1 MTRLRRAARVD
12 ANQADL
18 VREFRGLG
26 GLWVPA
32 GHPIDAWCGWRGRW
46 LAVEVKDGN
55 KPPSRQKLTDDQIDF
70 IRTCA
75 ACRLPVAVVRTLD
88 DLLAA
93 FTDQ

>member
-55 KPPSRQKLTDDQIDF
+55 KSPSRQKLTDDQIEF
-70 IRTCA
+70 IRTCTA
-75 ACRLPVAVVRTLD
+75 YRLPVAVVTD
-88 DLLAA
+88 IHELLTA
-93 FTDQ
+93 FGSD